1 MKLLNKPVICV
12 KIYCTCHDNPIKT
25 YVCEYGGNRMKAK
38 VKYRKY
44 GNIPD
49 MDTVKDIII
58 YGAKQ
63 GKHNKQ

>member
-1 MKLLNKPVICV
+1 
-12 KIYCTCHDNPIKT
+12 
-25 YVCEYGGNRMKAK
+25 MKAK
-38 VKYRKY
+38 VKYRTY

-63 GKHNKQ
+63 GKHNKQYAFRRPLMKFFMTQRDLVSIFTPSV